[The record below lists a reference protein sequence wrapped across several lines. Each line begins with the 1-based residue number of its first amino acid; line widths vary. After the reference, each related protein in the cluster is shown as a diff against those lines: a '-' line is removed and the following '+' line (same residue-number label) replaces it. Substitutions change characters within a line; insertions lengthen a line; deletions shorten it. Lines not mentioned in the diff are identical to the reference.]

1 MGHDCCGQKRSL
13 ILFFSIIQQ
22 MQRLNLEYYVFG
34 IKNNK
39 CFKKKRNHQ
48 KRTEKIR
55 KKQRYYYIKKR
66 RRKTCF
72 IFHSISILSYEGGA
86 EAASRGSFLTGDR
99 WPRLLDSFRIQS
111 SMVSGKGLPPVSGSI
126 RDNTADS
133 RALDP
138 NKMVG
143 I

>member
-55 KKQRYYYIKKR
+55 KKQRYYYIKK
-66 RRKTCF
+66 K
-72 IFHSISILSYEGGA
+72 E
-86 EAASRGSFLTGDR
+86 E
-99 WPRLLDSFRIQS
+99 
-111 SMVSGKGLPPVSGSI
+111 GKGVLFFIPFQSC
-126 RDNTADS
+126 RM
-133 RALDP
+133 R
-138 NKMVG
+138 VG
-143 I
+143 RRQPLEDHS